1 MKKGVL
7 VLITILALIFVAGCT
22 DNKTDYQEGNTEPAS
37 EQVTESTSTEEVQPL
52 LVINDNSLGKEEYGG
67 YIVTGSATANKDLSY
82 AEVKVK
88 YYDDSG
94 ALVGSDYTNIVD
106 LDAGETWNFKVYGPS
121 DDSIHV
127 SNYKIA
133 VGDCLEAN

>member
-1 MKKGVL
+1 M
-7 VLITILALIFVAGCT
+7 IISLALIFVAGCS
-22 DNKTDYQEGNTEPAS
+22 DNGTDYEEGNVKPAS
-37 EQVTESTSTEEVQPL
+37 EQVTEQEATEEVQPL
-52 LVINDNSLGKEEYGG
+52 LVINDHSLGKEEYGG

-88 YYDDSG
+88 YYDEGG

-106 LDAGETWNFKVYGPS
+106 IAAGETWNFKVYGPS

-127 SNYKIA
+127 SDYKIA
-133 VGDCLEAN
+133 VGDCSEAY